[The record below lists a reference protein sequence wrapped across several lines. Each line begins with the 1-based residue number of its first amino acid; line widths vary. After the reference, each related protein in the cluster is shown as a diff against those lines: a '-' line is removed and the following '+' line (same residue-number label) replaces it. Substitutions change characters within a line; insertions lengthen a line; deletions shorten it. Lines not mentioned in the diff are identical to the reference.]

1 MNEQELNTIMG
12 VITDPIKNVYKIRNR
27 KDSEEIQRIVRIF
40 KINEEQ
46 KIRHR
51 MFSIKNLATFKLVL
65 SNN

>member
-40 KINEEQ
+40 KINEDQ